1 MRTLRLRTRAITAGV
16 SVVALAALTACG
28 SDDSG
33 SSDSGDSSAATEQT
47 QKDSEESEG
56 SEDTGETEKKDEAS
70 VPKELDFTTKTV
82 AGEEFEG
89 ASLAGKNAV
98 MWFWAPWCTTC
109 AAEAPH
115 VKKVAEEHGDD
126 VTFVGIPG
134 KGEVSEMK
142 KFVADHELDGFDHAV
157 DSDGSLWSTFGVAAQ
172 PATAFIDK
180 TGKVDVVPGTISE
193 ADLNKRIGELT
204 DQ

>member
-1 MRTLRLRTRAITAGV
+1 MRTLRLRTSTAAV

-28 SDDSG
+28 TDGSG
-33 SSDSGDSSAATEQT
+33 SDGSDSSDGSAATEQS
-47 QKDSEESEG
+47 QEEGQQAEQD
-56 SEDTGETEKKDEAS
+56 DTEQKDEAS

-82 AGEEFEG
+82 EGKEFKGE
-89 ASLAGKNAV
+89 SLAGKNAV

-109 AAEAPH
+109 ASEAPH
-115 VKKVAEEHGDD
+115 IKKAAEEHGDD

-134 KGEVSEMK
+134 KGEVSEMN
-142 KFVADHELDGFDHAV
+142 KFVADHKLGGFEHAV
-157 DSDGSLWSTFGVAAQ
+157 DSDGSLWSKFGVAAQ

-180 TGKVDVVPGTISE
+180 TGKVDVVPGVISE
-193 ADLNKRIGELT
+193 ADLNKRIGELA